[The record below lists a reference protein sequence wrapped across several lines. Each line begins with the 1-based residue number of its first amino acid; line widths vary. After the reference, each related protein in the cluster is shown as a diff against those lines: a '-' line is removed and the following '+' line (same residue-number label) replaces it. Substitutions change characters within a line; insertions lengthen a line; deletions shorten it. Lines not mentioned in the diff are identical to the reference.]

1 LFLHTAITGLLPIS
15 EKAQEAFMKLLS
27 TLKTHRK
34 PAVLGGLL
42 LVATPAFAFLGF
54 DIVYDPTEVAQTI
67 NNLKQAIQ
75 IALNTKQTLATME
88 ANLKSFSVK
97 HIWQT
102 AKAGILTDA
111 VHNTYGETSGWNSA
125 LNTNFPAAATAAWNM
140 ANLQLAAGTYMAG
153 QTPGTSPDLT
163 SLAIVEAFDSSSP
176 NCMNAIGQYRT
187 LQSTNAGPEEALEA
201 DQLDGSAA
209 TNSEI
214 EQLNL
219 LNASDA
225 QRMHEMQAQGQLQA
239 CLVEQ
244 TTIAN
249 MAQRNAA
256 VLAINDSAIA
266 EQEKAANNTNFAN
279 ESTTWQTYLP

>member
-1 LFLHTAITGLLPIS
+1 MNLP
-15 EKAQEAFMKLLS
+15 A
-27 TLKTHRK
+27 TLKRHRK
-34 PAVLGGLL
+34 AAALGGFL
-42 LVATPAFAFLGF
+42 LVASPAFALFGF
-54 DIVYDPTEVAQTI
+54 EVVYDPAEVAQTI
-67 NNLKQAIQ
+67 NNLKQTIQ
-75 IALNTKQTLATME
+75 IALNAKQTLATMQ
-88 ANLKSFSVK
+88 ANVKSFSAK

-102 AKAGILTDA
+102 AKATILNDA
-111 VHNTYGETSGWNSA
+111 VHNTYGETAGWNPA
-125 LNTNFPAAATAAWNM
+125 LNTNSSTAASAAWNM
-140 ANLQLAAGTYMAG
+140 ANLQLAPSTYMTG
-153 QTPGTSPDLT
+153 QTPGSSADLT
-163 SLAIVEAFDSSSP
+163 SLAMVEAFDSSSP
-176 NCMNAIGQYRT
+176 NCMNAIGQYRS
-187 LQSTNAGPEEALEA
+187 LQATNTPAEDALEA

-209 TNSEI
+209 TNSEV

-256 VLAINDSAIA
+256 ALAINDSAIA